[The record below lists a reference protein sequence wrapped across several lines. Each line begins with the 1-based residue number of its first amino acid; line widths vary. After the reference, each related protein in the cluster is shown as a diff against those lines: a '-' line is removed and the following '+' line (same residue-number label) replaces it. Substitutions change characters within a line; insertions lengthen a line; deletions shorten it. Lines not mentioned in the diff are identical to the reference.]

1 MSPYTI
7 TIILVLTVLFGLLS
21 LAPILSGPKDVDS
34 FDSPT
39 TPRTKIAH

>member
-7 TIILVLTVLFGLLS
+7 TSIFILAVLFGLLS

-34 FDSPT
+34 FD
-39 TPRTKIAH
+39 TPASKTKPAH